1 MYKNITDLQNAAP
14 KMEWPY
20 PVNYEKENNCEVD
33 ILIIGGG
40 LAGAAAAIEAAGRGA
55 TVALVDKGPI
65 NYSGS
70 GGSGVDHWHEAC
82 GAPFCTVTPEEAT
95 NYFLNTP
102 YWGGKF
108 TMAHQR
114 YMSAV

>member
-1 MYKNITDLQNAAP
+1 MYKNITDLQNVTPA
-14 KMEWPY
+14 MEWPY
-20 PVNYEKENNCEVD
+20 PVNYGKENRYEVD
-33 ILIIGGG
+33 ILILGGG
-40 LAGAAAAIEAAGRGA
+40 LAGTAAAIEEAGRGA

-95 NYFLNTP
+95 QYFMNTP
-102 YWGGKF
+102 
-108 TMAHQR
+108 
-114 YMSAV
+114 

>member
-1 MYKNITDLQNAAP
+1 MYTNITDLQNAAP

-20 PVNYEKENNCEVD
+20 PVNYEKENNYEVD

-65 NYSGS
+65 NYSSPSASSSIWKALPKTMRKPMRSS
-70 GGSGVDHWHEAC
+70 GHSSV
-82 GAPFCTVTPEEAT
+82 AT
-95 NYFLNTP
+95 
-102 YWGGKF
+102 
-108 TMAHQR
+108 
-114 YMSAV
+114 